1 MLVKIKYFAKLRDD
15 SGISSEQ
22 IETNANTIEQLYQEL
37 DEKYHFS
44 VSKKYLRAARNE
56 DYVNFDTR
64 FKDNDTIVF
73 YSTSGRWLMF
83 SITSDNINNLN
94 ELNLEITKNPSVGGI
109 VYFQGVVRDHNDGK
123 DVSSLEYESYESMA
137 VKVGAS
143 IVKEAIE
150 KFGIESAYCIHKSR
164 AFRD

>member
-1 MLVKIKYFAKLRDD
+1 
-15 SGISSEQ
+15 
-22 IETNANTIEQLYQEL
+22 
-37 DEKYHFS
+37 
-44 VSKKYLRAARNE
+44 
-56 DYVNFDTR
+56 
-64 FKDNDTIVF
+64 
-73 YSTSGRWLMF
+73 MF

-94 ELNLEITKNPSVGGI
+94 ELNLEIIKNPSVGGI

-150 KFGIESAYCIHKSR
+150 KFGIESAYCIHRVGHLEINDTAVWVVTAGHHRREAYEANQFIIDRIKLEVPMWKKEHYINEKPEWIACHR
-164 AFRD
+164 CLAQGEHVHE